1 MTPGDGHRHRS
12 AYAEKIADVA
22 GVTTPGL
29 KDAFA
34 AVPRE
39 AFLPPGPWLVVG
51 EGQQPHQTPD
61 ADPRHVYDNV
71 SVALDPSRQLF
82 NGAPAF
88 LARLI
93 DTLALKPGSRVL
105 HIGAGLG
112 YYSAVMAHVVSSA
125 GAVVATEIDEALATV
140 AQSNLASMPWVTV
153 ACADGTAIAGLPAVA
168 PRAQAGL
175 FDAILVNTGVTHPL
189 DSWLDALA
197 PGGRLLLPLTVGLP
211 GMGSLGKGVVVLVT
225 RTPDDRFTAEVLSF
239 VAIYSA
245 IGLRDKVIETNLGQ
259 ALRRTSFPNLTR
271 LRRDSHGPTPDCWL
285 HSERFCLSMAETSA

>member
-1 MTPGDGHRHRS
+1 MTLDDHRRT
-12 AYAEKIADVA
+12 YAETIASTA
-22 GVTTPGL
+22 GLATPGL

-51 EGQQPHQTPD
+51 EGQKPQQTPD
-61 ADPRHVYDNV
+61 ADPRHVYENV
-71 SVALDPSRQLF
+71 SVAIDPARQLF

-93 DTLALKPGSRVL
+93 DRLALQRGSRVL

-112 YYSAVMAHVVSSA
+112 YYSAVMAHLVGPRA
-125 GAVVATEIDEALATV
+125 TVVATEIDEALAG
-140 AQSNLASMPWVTV
+140 AARSNLAVMPWVTV
-153 ACADGTAIAGLPAVA
+153 RCVDGQGLPAVA
-168 PRAQAGL
+168 HRSEAGS

-189 DSWLDALA
+189 EAWLDALA

-211 GMGSLGKGVVVLVT
+211 GMGLLGKGVVVMIA
-225 RTPDDRFTAEVLSF
+225 RTPDGTGFSAEVLSF

-245 IGLRDKVIETNLGQ
+245 IGLRDASHETSLGQ

-271 LRRDSHGPTPDCWL
+271 LRRDPHASSPDCWF
-285 HSERFCLSMAETSA
+285 HGDTFCLSMAQTSA

>member
-1 MTPGDGHRHRS
+1 MTLADDQRR
-12 AYAEKIADVA
+12 AYAERIAALA
-22 GVTTPGL
+22 GVTTAGL
-29 KDAFA
+29 KEAFA

-39 AFLPPGPWLVVG
+39 AFLPPGPWLVVA
-51 EGQQPHQTPD
+51 EGQKPQQTPD
-61 ADPRHVYDNV
+61 ADPRHIYDNV
-71 SVALDPSRQLF
+71 SVALDPARQLF

-93 DTLALKPGSRVL
+93 DRLALTPGSRVL

-112 YYSAVMAHVVSSA
+112 YYSAVMAHVVSST
-125 GAVVATEIDEALATV
+125 GVVVATEIDDALAT
-140 AQSNLASMPWVTV
+140 AARSNLASTPWVTV
-153 ACADGTAIAGLPAVA
+153 ECGDGRGLPAVA
-168 PRAQAGL
+168 PRAEAGA

-225 RTPDDRFTAEVLSF
+225 RPSDQQFTADVLSF

-245 IGLRDKVIETNLGQ
+245 IGLRDSDIETSLGQ

-271 LRRDSHGPTPDCWL
+271 LRRDSHESTPDCWL
-285 HSERFCLSMAETSA
+285 HADRFCFSMAQTSSA